1 MPKFLVDECTGIAVV
16 RFLRAQGHDTLSVV
30 ESMPQARDS
39 EILQRAVQEQRIV
52 ITNDKDFGDI
62 VYRDRKEHAGII
74 LLRLADD
81 STATKIRILA
91 AVLAEHVDKLAN
103 HFVVATEQNIRVRA
117 QNR

>member
-1 MPKFLVDECTGIAVV
+1 
-16 RFLRAQGHDTLSVV
+16 
-30 ESMPQARDS
+30 MPQASDS
-39 EILQRAVQEQRIV
+39 DILHRAMQEQRVIV
-52 ITNDKDFGDI
+52 TNDKDFGDM
-62 VYRDRKEHAGII
+62 VYRDRREHAGIV

-81 STATKIRILA
+81 STTTKIRILA